1 MILLEFATPAEW
13 ERWLEA
19 NHDAESEAWLR
30 FAKKGSNVESINYA
44 GALDVALRFGWI
56 DSLVRRIDEQFY
68 RQRFT
73 PRRATSIWS
82 KRNCDRAAE
91 LIELGLMRP
100 AGLAEVERAKADGRW
115 DRAYDG
121 PKAAAVPK
129 DLQAALDAR
138 PEARE
143 FFATL
148 DSHNRYAILFR
159 IGQAKRAETRARRIA
174 QFVDMLA
181 KGEKLHP

>member
-1 MILLEFATPAEW
+1 MLLEFASPDEW
-13 ERWLEA
+13 AAWLED
-19 NHDAESEAWLR
+19 NHESEPGAWLR
-30 FAKKGSNVESINYA
+30 FAKKGSGVESINYA
-44 GALDVALRFGWI
+44 QALDVALCFGWI
-56 DSLVRRIDEQFY
+56 DSQVRRIDERFY

-73 PRRATSIWS
+73 PRRPTSIWS
-82 KRNCDRAAE
+82 KRNCDRVTE
-91 LIELGLMRP
+91 LIDLGLVRP
-100 AGLAEVERAKADGRW
+100 AGLAEVAKAKADGRW

-121 PKAAAVPK
+121 PKAAAVPD

-143 FFATL
+143 FFAGL
-148 DSHNRYAILFR
+148 DSQNRYAILFR
-159 IGQAKRAETRARRIA
+159 VGQAKRAETRARRIA

>member
-1 MILLEFATPAEW
+1 MLLEFVTPDEW
-13 ERWLEA
+13 EGWLDT
-19 NHDAESEAWLR
+19 NHGAEPEAWLR
-30 FAKKGSNVESINYA
+30 FAKKDSGVESINYA
-44 GALDVALRFGWI
+44 QALDVALRFGWI
-56 DSLVRRIDEQFY
+56 DSQVRRIDEQFY

-82 KRNCDRAAE
+82 KRNCDRVTE
-91 LIELGLMRP
+91 LIGLGLVRP
-100 AGLAEVERAKADGRW
+100 AGLAEVAKAKADGRW

-121 PKAAAVPK
+121 PKNAAVPE

-138 PEARE
+138 PEAGE

-148 DSHNRYAILFR
+148 DGHNRYAILFR
-159 IGQAKRAETRARRIA
+159 VGQAKRPETRARRIA

>member
-1 MILLEFATPAEW
+1 MILEFATPAEW
-13 ERWLEA
+13 ENWLDA
-19 NHDAESEAWLR
+19 NHQSASEAWLR
-30 FAKKGSNVESINYA
+30 FAKKGAAVQSINYA
-44 GALDVALRFGWI
+44 QALDVALRFGWI
-56 DSLVRRIDEQFY
+56 DSQVRRIDEHFY

-82 KRNCDRAAE
+82 KRNCDRVTE
-91 LIELGLMRP
+91 LIALGLVRP
-100 AGLAEVERAKADGRW
+100 AGLAEVEKAKADGRW

-121 PKAAAVPK
+121 PKNAAVPA

-143 FFATL
+143 FFETL

-159 IGQAKRAETRARRIA
+159 TGQAKRAETRARRIA

>member
-1 MILLEFATPAEW
+1 MILEFATQAEW
-13 ERWLEA
+13 ESWLEA
-19 NHDAESEAWLR
+19 NHQCESGAWLR
-30 FAKKGSNVESINYA
+30 FAKKGADVESINYA
-44 GALDVALRFGWI
+44 QALDIALRFGWI
-56 DSLVRRIDEQFY
+56 DSQVRRIDDRFY
-68 RQRFT
+68 QQRFT
-73 PRRATSIWS
+73 PRRATSMWS
-82 KRNCDRAAE
+82 KRNCDRVTE
-91 LIELGLMRP
+91 LIALGLVRP
-100 AGLAEVERAKADGRW
+100 AGLAEVEKAKSDGRW

-121 PKAAAVPK
+121 PKKASVPA

-138 PEARE
+138 PVARE